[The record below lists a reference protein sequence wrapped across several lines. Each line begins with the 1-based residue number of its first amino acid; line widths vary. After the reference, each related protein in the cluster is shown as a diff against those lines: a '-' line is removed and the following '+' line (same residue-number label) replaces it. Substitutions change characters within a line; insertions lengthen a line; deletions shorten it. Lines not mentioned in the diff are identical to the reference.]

1 MKFSGPELV
10 RILMTLVTLI
20 AVIFLA
26 KPCGK
31 QVSNFVMGY
40 GSGSGSASSP
50 KPGTVEPPPPENIDQ
65 YEQLKPGM
73 SEQEIKAAIER
84 SKARN
89 AQVPPTPAGSAAV
102 PAPAGSA
109 AVSPGAVPAAT
120 GSAASPRAGS
130 AQR

>member
-1 MKFSGPELV
+1 LKFSGPELV
-10 RILMTLVTLI
+10 RILMTLVTLV

-50 KPGTVEPPPPENIDQ
+50 KPGTVEPPPPPENIDQ

-89 AQVPPTPAGSAAV
+89 AAGSAAV
-102 PAPAGSA
+102 PPTPAVPAPTGSA
-109 AVSPGAVPAAT
+109 AVSPGAVPAA